1 MRIKFHYTNDNY
13 VLSFMEVKIISNFRV
28 KEYFWF
34 INKQTIMMT
43 HSKNLFLII
52 VLATMSVLGTTS
64 KSFGQRNLDIKV
76 TNIKKNAGKIIV
88 EIYENKS
95 EWLKKPYKKVVLQT
109 NQEVQV
115 ASFNVPY
122 GKYAITIYQDLNNNS
137 ESDMNFLSIPK
148 EPIGFGNNY
157 HPFGEPKFESCAIEF
172 NASSQPQIINLYK
185 VY

>member
-1 MRIKFHYTNDNY
+1 
-13 VLSFMEVKIISNFRV
+13 V

-52 VLATMSVLGTTS
+52 VLATMSLLGTTS
-64 KSFGQRNLDIKV
+64 KSFGQHNLDIKV

-88 EIYENKS
+88 EIYDNKS

-122 GKYAITIYQDLNNNS
+122 GKYAITIYQDLKLQKLFIFILNKITYIIR
-137 ESDMNFLSIPK
+137 MNQVKLLIK
-148 EPIGFGNNY
+148 DIL
-157 HPFGEPKFESCAIEF
+157 
-172 NASSQPQIINLYK
+172 NLMIQLK
-185 VY
+185 LF